1 MIMKNQKINF
11 SEKFKKI
18 SDYWSPKVIAELN
31 DYQFKLSKF
40 KNEFIKHQHE
50 DTDEAFIVIEGT
62 IYIDFDNTIQTINA
76 GEMIIVSK
84 STDHKPF
91 AKKEAK
97 VLIIEPRGV
106 INTGTSIE
114 NLTAPNDVWI

>member
-62 IYIDFDNTIQTINA
+62 IYIEFDNTIQTISA

-91 AKKEAK
+91 AKNEAK
-97 VLIIEPRGV
+97 VLIIEPRDV
-106 INTGTSIE
+106 INTGSSIE